1 MFETMPPFMN
11 TPRLKFDAV
20 TRDGERMKTLLI
32 QGDNALADFR
42 EGRSTEGTKSAEG
55 LANQLE
61 RLATTGTFLSSEE
74 RQEAQ
79 ETAAKIRAE
88 LAKSGSDQ
96 FSRAP
101 LSPTPAVSPAS
112 TTAAPA
118 SPASPASPPSPELVA
133 KLRRD
138 LVRGDNARLDVA
150 EGRATEAAE
159 TARMRAN
166 RLDVHASDPRL
177 EPDQREEARALAY
190 AIRAALAEAAQR
202 GSVELGRPQ
211 TLSPPVRV

>member
-1 MFETMPPFMN
+1 MFEPMPPFMN
-11 TPRLKFDAV
+11 TPRLTFDAV

-61 RLATTGTFLSSEE
+61 RLASTGTFLSSEQ

-79 ETAAKIRAE
+79 QTAAKVRAE

-101 LSPTPAVSPAS
+101 LSPAPAASPAS
-112 TTAAPA
+112 TVAA
-118 SPASPASPPSPELVA
+118 PASPPSPELVA

-138 LVRGDNARLDVA
+138 LVRGDNARMDVA

-166 RLDVHASDPRL
+166 RLDIHASDPRL
-177 EPDQREEARALAY
+177 EPDQRQEARALAC
-190 AIRAALAEAAQR
+190 AIRAALAEATQR
-202 GSVELGRPQ
+202 GSVEVGRPQ

>member
-118 SPASPASPPSPELVA
+118 SPPSPELVA

-190 AIRAALAEAAQR
+190 AIRAALAEAAHR